1 MCEVKNGQNAE
12 FILAFENENNN
23 ENGQNVITKSNYI
36 FIKMDKRLS

>member
-23 ENGQNVITKSNYI
+23 ENGKKVIT
-36 FIKMDKRLS
+36 